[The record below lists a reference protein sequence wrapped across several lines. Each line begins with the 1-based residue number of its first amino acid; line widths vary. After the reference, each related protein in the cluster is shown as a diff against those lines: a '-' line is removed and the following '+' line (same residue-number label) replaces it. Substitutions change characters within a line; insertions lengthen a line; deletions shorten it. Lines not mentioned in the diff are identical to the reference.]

1 MKQLNV
7 SFIVE
12 AGKLPKVLLEAL
24 EMPPLPNSRF
34 RITIEEIE
42 MTDEEKLAA
51 LRAAVQAGLADIEAG
66 RLIDSEV
73 VHAELNAKYFPER

>member
-1 MKQLNV
+1 MKQDV

-24 EMPPLPNSRF
+24 AMPPLPNSRF
-34 RITIEEIE
+34 RITIEELE

-51 LRAAVQAGLADIEAG
+51 LRTAVQEGLADIESG
-66 RLIDSEV
+66 NVIDSEV
-73 VHAELNAKYFPER
+73 VHAELKAKYFPEG